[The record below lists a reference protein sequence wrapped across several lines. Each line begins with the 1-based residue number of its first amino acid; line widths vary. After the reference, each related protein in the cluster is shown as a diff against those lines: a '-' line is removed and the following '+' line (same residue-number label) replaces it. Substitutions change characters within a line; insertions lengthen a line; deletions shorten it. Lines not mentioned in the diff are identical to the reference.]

1 MGLFATLSIGRHY
14 AQCRVF
20 HSYAERR
27 SPLLPASHIK
37 HLLGSMRLLF
47 YYSAVTA
54 GPEAIQKIAWDYEAG
69 VTLATGINN

>member
-20 HSYAERR
+20 HSYEERR

-37 HLLGSMRLLF
+37 HLGSMRLLF
-47 YYSAVTA
+47 YYSVVTA
-54 GPEAIQKIAWDYEAG
+54 GPEFIQKIVWDDEAS
-69 VTLATGINN
+69 VILPR